1 MKTTSPGT
9 IGVVF
14 DERREKILLHQ
25 LRDIG
30 IWSLPGGRPD
40 FGETFIQ
47 TVEREIH
54 EETGLVVRAGRFI
67 GAYSD
72 PSLFTFLYPDG
83 NEVHAFSVAIECIVI
98 GGSIIRAS
106 EESVDVRWSS
116 IKRLP
121 ASLMPRHRLVIQDAL
136 LSNVPVLR

>member
-1 MKTTSPGT
+1 LKATSPGT

-14 DERREKILLHQ
+14 DDPREKVLLHR
-25 LRDIG
+25 LRHSG

-47 TVEREIH
+47 ATEREVR
-54 EETGLVVRAGRFI
+54 EETGLVVQAGRFI

-83 NEVHAFSVAIECIVI
+83 NEVQAFAVAIECTVI
-98 GGSIIRAS
+98 GDSIIRIS
-106 EESVDVRWSS
+106 EESLDVRWFS

-136 LSNVPVLR
+136 TSNTPVLR

>member
-1 MKTTSPGT
+1 MKVTSPGT
-9 IGVVF
+9 IGAVC
-14 DERREKILLHQ
+14 DDQREKVLLHQ
-25 LRDIG
+25 LRDNG
-30 IWSLPGGRPD
+30 VWSLPGGRPD

-47 TVEREIH
+47 TTDREVH

-72 PSLFTFLYPDG
+72 PSLFTFLYPDST
-83 NEVHAFSVAIECIVI
+83 EVQAFAVAIECIVI
-98 GGSIIRAS
+98 GGTIIRRS
-106 EESVDVRWSS
+106 EESLDVRWFS

-136 LSNVPVLR
+136 ASNTPVLR

>member
-1 MKTTSPGT
+1 LKATSPGT

-14 DERREKILLHQ
+14 DDRREKVLLHQ
-25 LRDIG
+25 LRDSG

-40 FGETFIQ
+40 FGEIFIQ
-47 TVEREIH
+47 ATEREVR
-54 EETGLVVRAGRFI
+54 EETGLVVRGNRFI

-72 PSLFTFLYPDG
+72 PTLFTFLYPDG
-83 NEVHAFSVAIECIVI
+83 NEVQAFAVAIECTVI
-98 GGSIIRAS
+98 GGSIIRIS
-106 EESVDVRWSS
+106 EESLDVRWFS

-136 LSNVPVLR
+136 AYNTPVLR